1 MIDPIGAFDN
11 IKDNLIRYIQ
21 TAFAVKYE
29 NLNAK
34 RVELLNTPG
43 ILYQEPYLELMGEYE
58 KHGKIFKKL
67 TVDDLC
73 GNLTND
79 QLSKFIEFVDCGLF
93 DTDME
98 LYHHQFEMLGSS
110 LSGENCVITSGTGS
124 GKTEAFLLPLMAQ
137 IIKESNNWPKPQV
150 RGNITKW
157 WKEDKGQFVP
167 QRVMETRP
175 SAVRALILYPMN
187 ALVEDQMSRLRKAL
201 DSEKSRQFFERS
213 LGGNKIY
220 FGRITSQ
227 TPFAGELK
235 KSEKKLRDYLK
246 NIDKNIEDLDIYL
259 NDKDEPLKGEY
270 RSFFGRLDGS
280 EMYSRY
286 DMQVTPPD
294 ILITNFSM
302 LSVMLMRKIEE
313 PIFDKTRAWIECD
326 DITNE
331 KEKEKE
337 KKNRI
342 FHLIVDELHL
352 YRGTSG
358 TEVAYLLRL
367 FLRRIGLKPGHPQL
381 RILCS
386 SASLETDKDA
396 GKQFIRDFFG
406 LTSKDKEFR
415 LISGNEQQFNKEFTD
430 GLDIEFFKRISAT
443 YDCAIKAGQKREEFK
458 EDILSLINEN
468 NEYRNQIKSS
478 VSKMRE
484 VFYVE
489 NKKLTLSLAANENQL
504 SFINRLF
511 SDVQTHDSATLRSA
525 CRGLFILRGLL
536 EEIDGLAEDSNN
548 LPRIRF
554 HYFFKNFD
562 GIWAPLSLNPVEKKV
577 EIFSTQ
583 RIRNLEGFRVLDL
596 LYCDRCGTVFFGGNK
611 IIEGDIV
618 KELLPIYANLEQIP
632 EKSHNKLVDFR
643 NYNEYGVFWPCFDQN
658 IVLNGDD
665 LNKFKQATFN
675 LPTMANFRGEWK
687 KCRINKYTGEIN
699 YNLGAQ
705 IENVKYI
712 WGYLFIVN
720 YQFANQT
727 QRNNPTTIQRSR
739 DLREQVKA
747 LPSVCP
753 ACGHDDAPA
762 NVNSRKRQTSPV
774 RSFRTGFDKINQL
787 LAKSLLVESSTNSE
801 RFEKSIIFSDSRRDA
816 AGISLGLAE
825 THLGDSIREVLC
837 KLIRQ
842 ELLVKKEFLKVHVK
856 DSEEYA
862 ERLDDDLKSTFWECE
877 TLKDDADYKGGNPK
891 KRKLQEYASQRIED
905 IKTLRMP
912 LKDLYEMAS
921 NNGDIELSLI
931 AKSLIK
937 YGINPWGFDDESNS
951 LEKRDQS
958 IEFWANFF
966 DFNNLRPK
974 DRINELTPF
983 SIQKLNDQLR
993 DNLIRLM
1000 FGSRYYSFE
1009 SGGLGYV
1016 SARIP
1021 LTEMKV
1027 NAKAI
1032 GIDEDNAED
1041 FYYLVLKLFL
1051 NKSKVAGY
1059 SDSVHRSF
1067 PPFFNELLSHFIQ
1080 NFDSHDD
1087 VKKVEIKNMVLD
1099 PLLSSGVLTGNWLI
1113 DSSKLFVTFAS
1124 ESDPVWG
1131 ESNFFPHLRNPHGFN
1146 SFNGNKLSEGQ
1157 SGVCKD
1163 IWATNFLAFNSL
1175 VKTVDLI
1182 RLHCEELTGQT
1193 DDQFERQRHFRGIIL
1208 DKEGEKKALEIDLLS
1223 VTTTLEAGVDM
1234 GSLNSVMLS
1243 NMPPQRYNY
1252 QQRVGR
1258 AGRRG
1263 QPYSIAQVF
1272 SRGRS
1277 HDEFYFQN
1285 PSKITND
1292 PVPIPFIS
1300 INNEKI
1306 ASRIVSKEILRLIFK
1321 DLPREMSMR
1330 DTNGEF
1336 GDKLSEENQKALVDW
1351 FKEDQNRELV
1361 KGLISSLFTDS
1372 EIIEKLWDY
1381 YFSGSF
1387 QQDVV
1392 INANNDANKPVATN
1406 LALAGILPLY
1416 GMPTQVKNLYH
1427 DIKISNNNV
1436 IELRSVDRGDDI
1448 AIYEFAPGQV
1458 ITKDKQ
1464 KYLVTGIA
1472 SHIYSE
1478 RCYYDNNG
1486 RKYWG
1491 NNRDDL
1497 RYEVSQEIKEC
1508 DCGYFS
1514 YDVEKKECPICG
1526 NNVLKEYTIIS
1537 PEAYLAE
1544 PISTRDAE
1552 SLDTQFIPKM
1562 LPSLS
1567 LSNKQKETIFKNFHL
1582 MITTN
1587 NDTWRMNKNNGKFY
1601 NGQIGYKTIKYK
1613 SGLNRKPEVSFS
1625 QVQSLSDSNGND
1637 DLALGSRLTTDVLC
1651 IRLLDCQQGG
1661 IRVKLTSLM
1670 SPDKIILN
1678 SAVYSALFLL
1688 QRYVADKLDVDPEEI
1703 VIAKYILRKNKGEF
1717 FPELYLTDKLPN
1729 GSGFVE
1735 YIYNN
1740 FNNIINEIL
1749 SVNHNFGSDSY
1760 FGQLLSPKHKKEC
1773 LDACYKCIKV
1783 YGNMNFHPILD
1794 WRLGLAYLRILNDP
1808 NYMCGLNGRF
1818 DYPELDG
1825 FIESASS
1832 LMETF
1837 CNSFDHKYTRIMDYR
1852 LPVFQVKE
1860 NTNFVVCVHPFWD
1873 TYNRSDRND
1882 ILTDVLEKIGKDH
1895 GAAAIQNIKFVD
1907 TFRLHRTPVKVHKN
1921 LN

>member
-11 IKDNLIRYIQ
+11 IKENLIRYIQ

-29 NLNAK
+29 NLNDK
-34 RVELLNTPG
+34 RVELLKTPG

-67 TVDDLC
+67 TVDDLYC
-73 GNLTND
+73 NLTDD

-137 IIKESNNWPKPQV
+137 IIKESTNWSKPQV

-157 WKEDKGQFVP
+157 WKEDKGEFVP

-187 ALVEDQMSRLRKAL
+187 ALVEDQMSRLRKSL

-235 KSEKKLRDYLK
+235 KSEKKLREYLK
-246 NIDKNIEDLDIYL
+246 NIDKNIEDLDNYL

-313 PIFDKTRAWIECD
+313 PIFDKTLAWIECD

-331 KEKEKE
+331 NEKEEE

-406 LTSKDKEFR
+406 LTNEDKEFR
-415 LISGNEQQFNKEFTD
+415 LISGNEQQFNEEFTD
-430 GLDIEFFKRISAT
+430 ELDIEFFKRISTT
-443 YDCAIKAGQKREEFK
+443 YDSAIKAGQKREEFK
-458 EDILSLINEN
+458 KDI
-468 NEYRNQIKSS
+468 RNLFEGKTDYYSKQIKAGIG
-478 VSKMRE
+478 KMRGA
-484 VFYVE
+484 FYVN
-489 NKKLTLSLAANENQL
+489 NKKVTLPLSSSNTEL
-504 SFINRLF
+504 SFINQL
-511 SDVQTHDSATLRSA
+511 SMDNKSHDRASLRAA
-525 CRGLFILRGLL
+525 CRGLFILRGLI
-536 EEIDGLAEDSNN
+536 EEIDGTVGGLSSY
-548 LPRIRF
+548 PRIRF

-562 GIWAPLSLNPVEKKV
+562 GIWAPLSLNPVENEV
-577 EIFSTQ
+577 EIAATH
-583 RIRNLEGFRVLDL
+583 RIRNSEGFRVLDL

-611 IIEGDIV
+611 LEGGDIV
-618 KELLPIYANLEQIP
+618 KELLPIYANLEDIP
-632 EKSHNKLVDFR
+632 NKSHNKLVENR
-643 NYNEYGVFWPCFDQN
+643 NYNEYGVFWPSFDQT
-658 IVLNGDD
+658 IVLQGDD
-665 LNKFKQATFN
+665 LVKFRQAAFR
-675 LPTMANFRGEWK
+675 LELMADFKGEWK

-699 YNLGAQ
+699 YDLDALND
-705 IENVKYI
+705 EKKYLI
-712 WGYLFIVN
+712 GHLFVVN
-720 YQFANQT
+720 YQFKTKTERKDHA
-727 QRNNPTTIQRSR
+727 TIQKSR
-739 DLREQVKA
+739 KFRDQVKA

-787 LAKSLLVESSTNSE
+787 LTKSLLVESSTNSAK
-801 RFEKSIIFSDSRRDA
+801 FEKSIIFSDSRRDA
-816 AGISLGLAE
+816 AEVSLGLAK
-825 THLGDSIREVLC
+825 THLGDSIREALC

-842 ELLVKKEFLKVHVK
+842 ELVVRKDFLGLNVQNK
-856 DSEEYA
+856 EEYA
-862 ERLDDDLKSTFWECE
+862 EGLADDLKPIFWECE
-877 TLKDDADYKGGNPK
+877 TLKEDADYQGKNPN
-891 KRKLQEYASQRIED
+891 RRAIQEHASQSIED
-905 IKTLRMP
+905 IRNLRMP
-912 LKDLYEMAS
+912 IKDLYEMAINDS
-921 NNGDIELSLI
+921 GVKLPLI
-931 AKSLIK
+931 AKFLIK

-951 LEKRDQS
+951 LEKRDES
-958 IEFWANFF
+958 VEFWANFF
-966 DFNNLRPK
+966 DFENLCAK
-974 DRINELTPF
+974 NGIKELKPF
-983 SIQKLNDQLR
+983 SVQKLNDQLR

-1009 SGGLGYV
+1009 SAGLGYFNTGIPSEDLV
-1016 SARIP
+1016 S
-1021 LTEMKV
+1021 T
-1027 NAKAI
+1027 AKEI
-1032 GIDEDNAED
+1032 GIGEEKAED

-1059 SDSVHRSF
+1059 SDSVFPSL
-1067 PPFFNELLSHFIQ
+1067 PPFFDCLLGHFIPT
-1080 NFDSHDD
+1080 FCDIGKDEKT
-1087 VKKVEIKNMVLD
+1087 VIREKVLT
-1099 PLLSSGVLTGNWLI
+1099 PLRVSGVLTNNKLI
-1113 DSSKLFVTFAS
+1113 DSSKLLVTFAL

-1131 ESNFFPHLRNPHGFN
+1131 ESKFFPHLRNPHGFN
-1146 SFNGNKLSEGQ
+1146 SFNGTKLGENS

-1163 IWATNFLAFNSL
+1163 IWESNFLAYNSL
-1175 VKTVDLI
+1175 VKTDDLI
-1182 RLHCEELTGQT
+1182 RLHCEELSGQT

-1208 DKEGEKKALEIDLLS
+1208 KEEGEIKALEIDLLS

-1306 ASRIVSKEILRLIFK
+1306 ASRIVAKEILRLIFK
-1321 DLPREMSMR
+1321 DLSIEIKMTDS
-1330 DTNGEF
+1330 NGEF
-1336 GDKLSEENQKALVDW
+1336 GDKLSEDNKRALFDW
-1351 FKEDQNRELV
+1351 LNDIQNRVLVGEL
-1361 KGLISSLFTDS
+1361 IESLFNDS
-1372 EIIEKLWDY
+1372 VMIEKLKQ
-1381 YFSGSF
+1381 YFLDGIF

-1392 INANNDANKPVATN
+1392 KNANSNAYKPVATN

-1427 DIKISNNNV
+1427 DIKVKSNTE

-1472 SHIYSE
+1472 SQVNSDK
-1478 RCYYDNNG
+1478 CYFDNQ
-1486 RKYWG
+1486 KKKHWG
-1491 NNRDDL
+1491 NQKEDL
-1497 RYEVSQEIKEC
+1497 RLEVSQKIKEC
-1508 DCGYFS
+1508 ECGFFS
-1514 YDVEKKECPICG
+1514 YDDEIHACPNCG
-1526 NNVLKEYTIIS
+1526 NNVLKEFTIIS

-1544 PISTRDAE
+1544 PLSARDAE
-1552 SLDTQFIPKM
+1552 SLDRLFIPKM

-1567 LSNKQKETIFKNFHL
+1567 LSEERESTHFNNLEL
-1582 MITTN
+1582 LITTS
-1587 NDTWRMNKNNGKFY
+1587 NDTWRMNKNNEKFF
-1601 NGQIGYKTIKYK
+1601 NGQTGYKTIKYK
-1613 SGLNRKPEVSFS
+1613 QGLNRQPEVNFS
-1625 QVQSLSDSNGND
+1625 QVLTLSESDGTNV
-1637 DLALGSRLTTDVLC
+1637 LALGSRLTTDVLC
-1651 IRLLDCQQGG
+1651 LRQGDCQQG
-1661 IRVKLTSLM
+1661 IRLKLTDLN
-1670 SPDKIILN
+1670 SPDKVILN
-1678 SAVYSALFLL
+1678 SAIYSALFLL
-1688 QRYVADKLDVDPEEI
+1688 QRYVADKLDIDPEEI
-1703 VIAKYILRKNKGEF
+1703 TIAKYMLRKKNGEY

-1740 FNNIINEIL
+1740 FTSIIREIL
-1749 SVNHNFGSDSY
+1749 SLDNNFDPDSY
-1760 FGQLLSPKHKKEC
+1760 FGQLLSSSHKESC
-1773 LDACYKCIKV
+1773 SDACYKCIKV

-1794 WRLGLAYLRILNDP
+1794 WRLGLAYLRILTDP
-1808 NYMCGLNGRF
+1808 NYLCGLDGKL

-1825 FIESASS
+1825 FIEFASN
-1832 LMETF
+1832 LNETF

-1852 LPVFQVKE
+1852 LPVFQVIQNK
-1860 NTNFVVCVHPFWD
+1860 NFVVCVHPFWD
-1873 TYNRSDRND
+1873 TDNRFDQPD

-1895 GAAAIQNIKFVD
+1895 GSAAIQNIKFVD